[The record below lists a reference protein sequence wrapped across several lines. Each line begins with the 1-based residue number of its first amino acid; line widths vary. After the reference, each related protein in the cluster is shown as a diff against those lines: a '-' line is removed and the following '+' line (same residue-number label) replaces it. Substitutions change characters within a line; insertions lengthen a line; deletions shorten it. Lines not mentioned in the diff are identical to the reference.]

1 MATPQ
6 EMLTAVQNGI
16 VAVLASMASG
26 SPIVEWSEGP
36 VRVKKSDPAELLKT
50 LRMLEKEY
58 LPAADTDRSAAV
70 GTFGGR
76 L

>member
-16 VAVLASMASG
+16 VAVLASIASG
-26 SPIVEWSEGP
+26 SPIVEWNEGP
-36 VRVKKSDPAELLKT
+36 VSLKKSDPTELLKT
-50 LRMLEKEY
+50 LRLLEKEY
-58 LPAADTDRSAAV
+58 LAGANTDRAAAV